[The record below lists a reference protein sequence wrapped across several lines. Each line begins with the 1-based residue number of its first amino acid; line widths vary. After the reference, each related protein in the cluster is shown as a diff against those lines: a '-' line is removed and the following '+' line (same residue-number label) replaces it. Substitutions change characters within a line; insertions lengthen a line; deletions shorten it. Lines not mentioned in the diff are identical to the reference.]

1 MKPFPFSLVAAALLG
16 AVPADSG
23 PLTPAGPA
31 AQDPWQ
37 STFPVDAAMLVPSG
51 RNPWFVL
58 EAGERHVFRDGAEEL
73 TVTVLGET
81 RVVDGVTTSVVE
93 ERETRDGRPVEV
105 SRNFFAIDPKTGDV
119 YYFGE
124 DVDIYRNGSVAS
136 HEGSWLA
143 GMGGA
148 RFGLMMPGTPAPG
161 QRHYQEQAPG
171 VAMDRARIVG
181 MDATVV
187 TPARRF
193 LHCLKVEET
202 TPLEPGLR
210 EYKYYARG
218 IGRVKDG
225 RLTLVR

>member
-1 MKPFPFSLVAAALLG
+1 MTPFSFAVAAAALAGGL
-16 AVPADSG
+16 PAG
-23 PLTPAGPA
+23 PGSVRPAGPA

-37 STFPVDAAMLVPSG
+37 STFSVDKATIGPSG

-58 EAGERHVFRDGAEEL
+58 EAGERHVFRDGAEVL
-73 TVTVLGET
+73 TITVLGET
-81 RVVDGVTTSVVE
+81 REVDGVTTRVVE

-105 SRNFFAIDPKTGDV
+105 SRNYFAIDPKTGDV

-143 GMGGA
+143 GVGGA

-161 QRHYQEQAPG
+161 LRHYQEQAPG
-171 VAMDRARIVG
+171 VAMDRATIVG
-181 MDATVV
+181 MDETVV

-202 TPLEPGLR
+202 TPLEPGVR

-218 IGRVKDG
+218 IGLVKDG